1 MCRKGGA
8 RPMMPEKLSIPG
20 GLVGALV
27 GLGVETAIR
36 ELTGTNVIHGL
47 LELVG
52 AGVGLLRLD
61 RKIYDATV
69 RLLRETRVDPDEDY
83 RDVLQRIDRLTADLP
98 ELRQS
103 FLRLVEAGL
112 RAREA

>member
-1 MCRKGGA
+1 
-8 RPMMPEKLSIPG
+8 MPRDGLSIPG

-27 GLGVETAIR
+27 GLGVETALR
-36 ELTGTNVIHGL
+36 ELTGMNVIHGL
-47 LELVG
+47 LELIG

-69 RLLRETRVDPDEDY
+69 RLLRETRVEPDDDY
-83 RDVLQRIDRLTADLP
+83 RDVLNRIDRLTEDLP

-103 FLRLVEAGL
+103 FLRLIEAGL